1 MSLSGDD
8 IASISSFSDF
18 DMLSRAVVFNVLFRA
33 FSNKLLIRY
42 HDNIIL

>member
-1 MSLSGDD
+1 MSQCGDD
-8 IASISSFSDF
+8 IASINSFSDF
-18 DMLSRAVVFNVLFRA
+18 DMLSAAVVLFRA